1 MPFSEAPRAG
11 PGTVERAAGPAEIAH
26 MSSDFRQL
34 GLEIQLCL
42 LLMLRSGAKRKKQTY
57 LPICETEV
65 KLFSR

>member
-1 MPFSEAPRAG
+1 
-11 PGTVERAAGPAEIAH
+11 